1 MSIVKTLGD
10 VYLMKHELDKA
21 IKMYQRAICTS
32 EMVINQNLQ
41 VYNLLSTI
49 QNNMGLGLM
58 EKGYVQAAISSF
70 SNSLMS
76 QVLCKKDSCLA
87 MVSTINNLASC
98 HFDLHQYDK
107 SLHQF
112 QRSLDIYLKLRTRKD
127 PLSTELSKV
136 YNNMGLCYFEKQN
149 YSEAYNHFQLSC
161 SFINNDN
168 VDFRAKLLN
177 GIALCQS
184 KLNCFSQ
191 ALQSF
196 QKLLDLQKILLGED
210 ATNEDIAKTLHNTGH
225 CFLVLGNPK
234 RALENYHQSFKMR
247 KQIFGDKHEKVVSC
261 VNSIRNCFKSM
272 SSIDNNMQRRNS
284 LQKQSVEIF
293 QRKQVDFGAQWNPC
307 TNPVIY
313 QMLTTKYRK

>member
-58 EKGYVQAAISSF
+58 EKGYVQAA
-70 SNSLMS
+70 
-76 QVLCKKDSCLA
+76 VLCKKDSSLA
-87 MVSTINNLASC
+87 MASTINNLASC

-136 YNNMGLCYFEKQN
+136 YNNMGLCYFEKK
-149 YSEAYNHFQLSC
+149 
-161 SFINNDN
+161 
-168 VDFRAKLLN
+168 KLL
-177 GIALCQS
+177 
-184 KLNCFSQ
+184 
-191 ALQSF
+191 
-196 QKLLDLQKILLGED
+196 
-210 ATNEDIAKTLHNTGH
+210 
-225 CFLVLGNPK
+225 
-234 RALENYHQSFKMR
+234 R
-247 KQIFGDKHEKVVSC
+247 
-261 VNSIRNCFKSM
+261 SI
-272 SSIDNNMQRRNS
+272 
-284 LQKQSVEIF
+284 
-293 QRKQVDFGAQWNPC
+293 
-307 TNPVIY
+307 
-313 QMLTTKYRK
+313 